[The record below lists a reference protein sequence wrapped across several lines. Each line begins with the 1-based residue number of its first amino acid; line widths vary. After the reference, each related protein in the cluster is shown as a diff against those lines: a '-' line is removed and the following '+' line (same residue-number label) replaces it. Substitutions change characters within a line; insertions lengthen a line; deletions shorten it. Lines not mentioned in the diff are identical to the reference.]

1 MMVAPEGVAVLE
13 VLEVGEDVVAPEEGR
28 VVLVEE

>member
-1 MMVAPEGVAVLE
+1 MVIAPEGVAVPE
-13 VLEVGEDVVAPEEGR
+13 VFELGEDAVAPEEGR

>member
-1 MMVAPEGVAVLE
+1 MIALEGVAVLE
-13 VLEVGEDVVAPEEGR
+13 VLEVEEDAVAPEEGR